1 LTNIDPKEDDM
12 KPIAVRS
19 LSDAGPV
26 QQRRAFLVAALG
38 MAGGTALSFPL
49 RSARAGADP
58 AWPTRTVRIITLA
71 APGAGTDAVARTLT
85 DALSRRW
92 AQPVV
97 IDNRPGGDG
106 IVSIETF
113 LAAREGNHTLLFN
126 PNGVWTALPLMHEQL
141 AFDPVRDLIPLC
153 FVVQDFIALAATPG
167 LGAITLT
174 DLVARARA
182 EPGKLTWA
190 CAPSVPFLAFTAFLK
205 EKGLDLTYVP
215 YRNPIAALPDLAEG
229 RVHLAFL
236 PLAPLIGPAQAGKLR
251 LVAIASDDRAPLAPD
266 VPTARQAGFPTL
278 SLFGGHG
285 LFAPKEMPEP
295 LRTHIGGDVRAILAD
310 ADVARRLTAMGYI
323 PRADSTAE
331 FAAMLDRER
340 VRWTE
345 VARMYGAKPP
355 Q

>member
-1 LTNIDPKEDDM
+1 M
-12 KPIAVRS
+12 KPIAVHS
-19 LSDAGPV
+19 LSNAGRV
-26 QQRRAFLVAALG
+26 QQRRAFLAAALG
-38 MAGGTALSFPL
+38 MAVGTALPFSL

-58 AWPTRTVRIITLA
+58 TWPTRTVRFITLA
-71 APGAGTDAVARTLT
+71 APGAGTDAVARTLADT
-85 DALSRRW
+85 LSRRW

-113 LAAREGNHTLLFN
+113 LAAREGHHTLLFN

-153 FVVQDFIALAATPG
+153 FVVQDFIALAAAPR
-167 LGAITLT
+167 LGAITLA

-205 EKGLDLTYVP
+205 EAGLDLTYVP

-229 RVHLAFL
+229 RVDLAFL
-236 PLAPLIGPAQAGKLR
+236 PLAPLIGAAQAGKLR
-251 LVAIASDDRAPLAPD
+251 LVAVASDDRAPLAPD

-295 LRTHIGGDVRAILAD
+295 LRAHIAGDVRAILAD
-310 ADVARRLTAMGYI
+310 AEVARRLTAMGYI
-323 PRADSTAE
+323 PRTDSTAD

-340 VRWTE
+340 MRWTE